1 LHDRPERNDAEV
13 DNVAARLLV
22 LRDHPFEGG
31 VLLGDEPLGP
41 PHMRGGGR
49 RIGNIGPSER
59 PGGRQ
64 RGRSTKQRT
73 PVELAHPDLLAVPRA
88 AGIASRSGAL
98 PWIIGR
104 RLLFTGTNRRP
115 SRLVFAEARPKN
127 MVSSACL
134 PTARRLPVRPAKTR
148 HASLQSSLC
157 KRTRCGR
164 GGKAMHDR
172 ERYCATT
179 SISRSK
185 PGSTLKLRL

>member
-1 LHDRPERNDAEV
+1 MVVRLLRLDHVGQVDDFVVPGVLWEDCLAGVVVLHEIRHVAAGQRRDDLLHDRPERNDAEV

-49 RIGNIGPSER
+49 RIGNIGPSEGSGCR
-59 PGGRQ
+59 EGGR
-64 RGRSTKQRT
+64 SAKQRT

-104 RLLFTGTNRRP
+104 RLLLTGTNRR
-115 SRLVFAEARPKN
+115 VAHHF
-127 MVSSACL
+127 C
-134 PTARRLPVRPAKTR
+134 
-148 HASLQSSLC
+148 
-157 KRTRCGR
+157 
-164 GGKAMHDR
+164 
-172 ERYCATT
+172 
-179 SISRSK
+179 
-185 PGSTLKLRL
+185 